1 MITKE
6 MIGIAKNIED
16 AQKVAQSKGQFEGVL
31 VCVDSKEGTFE
42 LVRPELLVLNN
53 ATLISQI
60 NWMNSQLQECKDEIL
75 ILKEE
80 IKKVK
85 EKNEKQDEALALL
98 KDAIKELDD
107 KVEEEGQI
115 L

>member
-6 MIGIAKNIED
+6 MIGIAKQIED
-16 AQKVAQSKGQFEGVL
+16 AQKNAQSKGQSEGVL
-31 VCVDSKEGTFE
+31 VCVDSKQGIFE

-53 ATLISQI
+53 ATLLSQF
-60 NWMNSQLQECKDEIL
+60 NWLNSQLQECK
-75 ILKEE
+75 EE
-80 IKKVK
+80 IMMLKVEINKVK